1 LTRFVHLHLHTK
13 YSLLDGMCR
22 PEDIIET
29 AKKYNMTAVAA
40 TEHGN
45 MYGAIEFHSALS
57 KAGIKPI
64 IGYEAYIVD
73 NIKDNKRKK
82 NHLLLLVKNDEG
94 YKNLIKIASYG
105 FTEGFYYK
113 PTIDK
118 KFLSEHTKG
127 LIAMTS
133 CVHGEVPSMIIEGDM
148 EGAREK
154 AQWYLE
160 QFGEGNFYLEMQN
173 HGLNEEL
180 LANRGLKEL
189 SKAMSVPLVVT
200 NDVHYMTKE
209 DAKAHEILQCV
220 QTGKTIRDSERM
232 QFKGQEMYFK
242 NYEEMHKAF
251 PEDSQAIINAFDVAQ
266 KCNFEMPKPGNGKS
280 YYMPSYEVEGGDYNS
295 HFEKLARQTASEKYP
310 DMKPEIK
317 ERLEHEIAII
327 NKMGYSG
334 YFLIV
339 RDIIDHARKNNI
351 PVGPGRGSA
360 AGSLVSYILGIT
372 SIDPIKYNLLFER
385 FLNPERVSPPDIDID
400 FSDEER
406 DKVIEFIVNKFGR
419 DKVAQIATFQ
429 TLKPRQAIRDVGR
442 VLDIPLNDVDLLAKK
457 VPEGPNMS
465 FDDVLKN
472 DEFRG
477 FVNADPIREEIVNYA
492 IKIEGLLR
500 QDSTHAAGVVIAP
513 DTLTNFVPIAVP
525 KDKDGSGA
533 LNYMTQYPMESLEKI
548 GLLKF
553 DILGL
558 RNLSV
563 IKKALRM
570 INENT
575 GNNITLETDG
585 FTDPDV
591 YEMMAK
597 GNTQGMFQLESDGMR
612 DILKKIKPEKF
623 EDIVAIISLFRP
635 GPMDFIPEYI
645 KYKKGQ
651 AKPDYLGFPELEQV
665 LKETYGIPIYQEQVM
680 QIAVII
686 AGFSM
691 AEADNLR
698 RAMAKKKASEMDKI
712 KVKFIESAA
721 KMKRDKDKVSALFES
736 LIGFAQYGFNKSHA
750 AAYGVLAYQTGWLK
764 VHYPAEFMAAL
775 LTSVMGSTEKT
786 AQYVADANEN
796 QIKVLPPDVNSSD
809 AEFTTE
815 RGMVRYGMAA
825 VKNVGVSAALEIAS
839 KRKTQGPYKNIYD
852 FCERVNLRA
861 VNSKTIESLIKAGA
875 FDSTLSHRAQVHTA
889 YEDAMR
895 QAERVQKDMEIG
907 QFNLFESESKT
918 HKMPDVPEWTES
930 EQLSAEKEVLGLYV
944 SSHPLAKFARLLK
957 NVSVP
962 IKELALGKMKDGEQ
976 VIAGGV
982 VHNITRKL
990 GRDGSERMH
999 FTLEDTTGKILV
1011 IVRESVLKDKAK
1023 FFLDNIM
1030 FLVRGRLRYFD
1041 DGGVYVSLESV
1052 ISLSDAY
1059 SALGKYL
1066 HIRLREVAMEES
1078 TLSTIR
1084 NILGTGKGTQVLIH
1098 LIARDSHETIAELED
1113 EVTLSEELLLKLE
1126 AAAGDENVWF
1136 TWKKQV

>member
-1 LTRFVHLHLHTK
+1 
-13 YSLLDGMCR
+13 MCR

-45 MYGAIEFHSALS
+45 MYGAIEFYSAVS

-73 NIKDNKRKK
+73 NIKDKKRKK
-82 NHLLLLVKNDEG
+82 NHLLLLVKNEEG
-94 YKNLIKIASYG
+94 YKNLIKIASYA

-113 PTIDK
+113 PTVDK
-118 KFLSEHTKG
+118 KFLAEHTKG
-127 LIAMTS
+127 LIALTS
-133 CVHGEVPSMIIEGDM
+133 CLQGEVPSMIIEGDI

-160 QFGEGNFYLEMQN
+160 NFGENNFYFEMQN

-180 LANRGLKEL
+180 LVNRGLKEL
-189 SKAMSVPLVVT
+189 SKSMSVPLVAT

-209 DAKAHEILQCV
+209 DAKAHEILLCV
-220 QTGKTIRDSERM
+220 QTGKTIRDADRM
-232 QFKGQEMYFK
+232 QFKSQEMYFK

-251 PEDSQAIINAFDVAQ
+251 PEDLQALIATFDIAQ
-266 KCNFEMPKPGNGKS
+266 KCNFEIPKPGNGKS
-280 YYMPSYEVEGGDYNS
+280 YYMPGYQVDNGDYNS
-295 HFEKLARQTASEKYP
+295 YFEKLVRKTAAEKYP
-310 DMKPEIK
+310 DMNQELKQ
-317 ERLEHEIAII
+317 RLDHEIFVI

-339 RDIIDHARKNNI
+339 KDIIDFAKKNNI

-360 AGSLVSYILGIT
+360 AGSFVSYVLGIT

-406 DKVIEFIVNKFGR
+406 DKVIEYIVNKFGR
-419 DKVAQIATFQ
+419 EKVAQIATFQ

-457 VPEGPNMS
+457 VPEGPNVS

-513 DTLTNFVPIAVP
+513 DNLTEFVPIAVP
-525 KDKDGSGA
+525 KEKDENGA

-563 IKKALRM
+563 IKKTIRM

-575 GNNITLETDG
+575 GDEIKLETDG
-585 FTDPDV
+585 FKDPDV

-597 GNTQGMFQLESDGMR
+597 GNTLGVFQLESDGMR

-623 EDIVAIISLFRP
+623 EDVVAIISLFRP

-651 AKPDYLGFPELEQV
+651 AKPNYLGFPELEQV

-698 RAMAKKKASEMDKI
+698 RAMAKKKADEMEKI
-712 KVKFIESAA
+712 RIKFIDSAV
-721 KMKRDKDKVSALFES
+721 KLKRDKTKVAELFDS

-750 AAYGVLAYQTGWLK
+750 AAYAVLAYQTGWLK

-775 LTSVMGSTEKT
+775 LTSVMGSTDKI
-786 AQYVADANEN
+786 AQYIADANDN
-796 QIKVLPPDVNSSD
+796 QIKILPPDVNNSD
-809 AEFTTE
+809 AEFKTE

-825 VKNVGVSAALEIAS
+825 IKNVGMSAAAEIVS
-839 KRKTQGPYKNIYD
+839 KRKSGGPFKNIYD
-852 FCERVNLRA
+852 FCERVNLRTM
-861 VNSKTIESLIKAGA
+861 NSKTIESLIKAGA
-875 FDSTLSHRAQVHTA
+875 FDSTLSHRAQVFAA
-889 YEDAMR
+889 YEDAMNK
-895 QAERVQKDMEIG
+895 AERVQKDMEIG
-907 QFNLFESESKT
+907 QFNLFESEPKNY
-918 HKMPDVPEWTES
+918 KMPDVPEWTES
-930 EQLSAEKEVLGLYV
+930 EQLSAEKEVLGLYI

-957 NVSVP
+957 NVSIP

-976 VIAGGV
+976 IIAGGV
-982 VHNITRKL
+982 VHNIVRKL
-990 GRDGSERMH
+990 NKDGNERMH

-1011 IVRESVLKDKAK
+1011 MVKENVLKEKAQ

-1030 FLVRGRLRYFD
+1030 FLVRGRVRYFD
-1041 DGGVYVSLESV
+1041 DGGVYILLESV

-1066 HIRLREVAMEES
+1066 HIKLREVAIEES
-1078 TLSTIR
+1078 TLSIIK
-1084 NILGTGKGTQVLIH
+1084 NILGKGKGTNVLIH
-1098 LIARDSHETIAELED
+1098 LISKDGNESIVELED
-1113 EVTLSEELLLKLE
+1113 EVTLSEELLLHLE
-1126 AAAGDENVWF
+1126 SAVGDENVWF
-1136 TWKKQV
+1136 TWKKQI